1 MATTHH
7 GGESAGDT
15 RRKRRRLGDRDW
27 RLRDEEWYQ
36 KRGTKA
42 KPPTVAQSRDLLP
55 PSSDDDRSAKV
66 QTMVGE
72 HVRRML
78 AVHAENKRLRSEF
91 NRSVSEEPVLTVES
105 TFGNCDDGS
114 AESVGARR
122 IALRVSGSIVS
133 LSSFAGGKRIRVC
146 SGFVMRWNDRANGR
160 VILTAATLVRSLDGD
175 NNVIPDLTV
184 RVLLPDGSIADGNIS
199 LVDFHH
205 NIAVVEVPPPNVKLV
220 DAVIVEDIPD
230 KGDVLALGRAYEGGK
245 LMCSRGRIMYQTNTF
260 GCSELLVSNCRI
272 SMAGAGGP
280 LVNYDGHVLGIN
292 FYEKNNTSYLS
303 MAIVSRILEHNQSF
317 GKIIRP
323 WLGIRYNAL
332 ETVSLG
338 VLERVYQKFPDVDKG
353 LYISNVDSSII
364 LVISSLSCYTSI
376 RIDLKEKISK
386 MIIRLLRAHLLISI
400 LQMACSDAKL
410 KARWINITPR

>member
-72 HVRRML
+72 HVR
-78 AVHAENKRLRSEF
+78 
-91 NRSVSEEPVLTVES
+91 
-105 TFGNCDDGS
+105 
-114 AESVGARR
+114 
-122 IALRVSGSIVS
+122 
-133 LSSFAGGKRIRVC
+133 GKRIRVC

-317 GKIIRP
+317 G
-323 WLGIRYNAL
+323 
-332 ETVSLG
+332 
-338 VLERVYQKFPDVDKG
+338 
-353 LYISNVDSSII
+353 SIAASY
-364 LVISSLSCYTSI
+364 L
-376 RIDLKEKISK
+376 
-386 MIIRLLRAHLLISI
+386 
-400 LQMACSDAKL
+400 
-410 KARWINITPR
+410 